1 MGANI
6 GGAFWDAFGSS
17 GPSGSLGASGPTR
30 HQQPTFYV
38 LSVTVWVAL
47 YLNVMCFRNNMLAL
61 LESAF
66 VKVLVFCEPAPMI
79 LAGN

>member
-1 MGANI
+1 M
-6 GGAFWDAFGSS
+6 
-17 GPSGSLGASGPTR
+17 
-30 HQQPTFYV
+30 